1 MGKGAEQVDMHI
13 VEACDGANRYF
24 IVALFLSALAQG
36 AAPRPLANNLLQSLP
51 NQLFHVEA
59 NGGFVAGMDKIM

>member
-1 MGKGAEQVDMHI
+1 MGKGVEQVDMHI

-24 IVALFLSALAQG
+24 VVSIFLSALAQG

-51 NQLFHVEA
+51 NKFFHVEA